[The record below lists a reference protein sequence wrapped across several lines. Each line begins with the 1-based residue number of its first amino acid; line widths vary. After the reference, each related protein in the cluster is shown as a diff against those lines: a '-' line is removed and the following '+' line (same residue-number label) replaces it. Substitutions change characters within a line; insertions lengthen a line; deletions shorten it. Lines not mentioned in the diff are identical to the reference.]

1 MAFTDTTGSSHK
13 FLMEASLLY
22 QDICPEQSR
31 FLMGRHQ
38 RMKAPAKLQPIPE
51 DELCPFCFQWRRPDN
66 HRMRLH
72 PKRRASLRVQ
82 SVLRREA
89 RGKRLSLAQMD
100 ILRRFRGSSS
110 VLVRITLL
118 FSIVNPQYL
127 KVKMWIVFI
136 SAKPSSRAM
145 MPVGAPE
152 TRSAQ
157 QPAWPGLVQ
166 HREGWEG
173 MGMGGDGDERGGE
186 GRGGGREEER
196 GEGREEERRERRGEE
211 RGGERRGGGREEDRG
226 ERGGGREERGEERGE
241 GGGEKE
247 GI

>member
-1 MAFTDTTGSSHK
+1 MTFTDSTGSSHK

-110 VLVRITLL
+110 VLMATCHTCNNKSKHNGVNRDFMTALSKSHGTPMSAGKRKTPQSTNRTNAMGIPKSASKDKTPCSTPRSTETTGSSSASKPASVKKSA
-118 FSIVNPQYL
+118 FSRL
-127 KVKMWIVFI
+127 KRFLMLEDNQKTKTKGGLKDFL
-136 SAKPSSRAM
+136 SS
-145 MPVGAPE
+145 
-152 TRSAQ
+152 
-157 QPAWPGLVQ
+157 L
-166 HREGWEG
+166 
-173 MGMGGDGDERGGE
+173 
-186 GRGGGREEER
+186 
-196 GEGREEERRERRGEE
+196 
-211 RGGERRGGGREEDRG
+211 
-226 ERGGGREERGEERGE
+226 
-241 GGGEKE
+241 
-247 GI
+247 

>member
-1 MAFTDTTGSSHK
+1 MTFTDSTGSSHK

-38 RMKAPAKLQPIPE
+38 RMKAPAKLQPVPE

-66 HRMRLH
+66 HHIRLH

-110 VLVRITLL
+110 VLLKPACRCLRYASV
-118 FSIVNPQYL
+118 SIL
-127 KVKMWIVFI
+127 KGNDACWSPRDKVSTAASLAWL
-136 SAKPSSRAM
+136 SA
-145 MPVGAPE
+145 
-152 TRSAQ
+152 AQ
-157 QPAWPGLVQ
+157 GGL
-166 HREGWEG
+166 
-173 MGMGGDGDERGGE
+173 GGDGD
-186 GRGGGREEER
+186 GRGWG
-196 GEGREEERRERRGEE
+196 
-211 RGGERRGGGREEDRG
+211 
-226 ERGGGREERGEERGE
+226 
-241 GGGEKE
+241 
-247 GI
+247 